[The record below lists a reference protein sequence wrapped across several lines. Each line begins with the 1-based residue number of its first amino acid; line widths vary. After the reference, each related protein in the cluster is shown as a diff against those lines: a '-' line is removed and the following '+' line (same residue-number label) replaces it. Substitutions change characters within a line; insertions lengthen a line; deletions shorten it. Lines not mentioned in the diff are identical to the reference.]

1 MTKIVALYGR
11 IGSGK
16 TTLADALQ
24 SLRPDVVRWSFA
36 TPLRA
41 AAIQVLLQA
50 RVVPDNDAARAHVTT
65 LKDQP
70 VAEGSITGRELL
82 LGMARW
88 LDALT
93 PWWRERA
100 LEAEVAFSPA
110 SMLVIDDMRLPRE
123 FDAVKAM
130 RGLTVRLH
138 RLGDTPPANHL
149 EGVLDDRVFDLDIPA
164 DATVDEAARL
174 VLAMIDKKETTR

>member
-1 MTKIVALYGR
+1 MTRVVGLYGR

-16 TTLADALQ
+16 STLADALQ
-24 SLRPDVVRWSFA
+24 AGRTDVVRWSFA
-36 TPLRA
+36 APVRA
-41 AAIQVLLQA
+41 AAIHVMRQA
-50 RVVPDNDAARAHVTT
+50 RVVQDNDAARARVTT
-65 LKDQP
+65 LKDRP

-82 LGMARW
+82 LRIGPL
-88 LDALT
+88 LDAVT

-100 LEAEVAFSPA
+100 LEAELAFSPA
-110 SMLVIDDMRLPRE
+110 WALVIDDMRLPRE

-149 EGVLDDRVFDLDIPA
+149 EGLLDDRVFDLDIPA
-164 DATVDEAARL
+164 DATVDDATRL
-174 VLAMIDKKETTR
+174 VLDFINRKGD